1 MARPKKQE
9 TPQVEYAQ
17 SELDQMVFNSMGE
30 FKTNL
35 VKSKLKDND
44 LKKLIQR
51 LLIEWAQG
59 RVNL

>member
-1 MARPKKQE
+1 MARPKKLEQTNTE
-9 TPQVEYAQ
+9 HAA
-17 SELDQMVFNSMGE
+17 SDLDKMIFDNMGE

>member
-1 MARPKKQE
+1 MARPKKTEQPKIE
-9 TPQVEYAQ
+9 HSA
-17 SELDQMVFNSMGE
+17 SELDELVFNSMGE

-44 LKKLIQR
+44 LKQLIQR

>member
-1 MARPKKQE
+1 MARPKKEQ
-9 TPQVEYAQ
+9 PLVEHTA
-17 SELDQMVFNSMGE
+17 SELEQLVFNSMGE

-35 VKSKLKDND
+35 VRSKLKDKD
-44 LKKLIQR
+44 IKKLIQA